1 MAPGTRR
8 WKILEG
14 DRCWTEA
21 EGAAAGAVEPEL
33 EVAVLARQ
41 AGAVSVS
48 GAVEACCL
56 RGEGGAG
63 RMGAAVQR
71 QGTC

>member
-1 MAPGTRR
+1 MAQGTRR

-21 EGAAAGAVEPEL
+21 EGAAAGVVEPGW

-41 AGAVSVS
+41 VGVVSVS
-48 GAVEACCL
+48 GVVEACCL
-56 RGEGGAG
+56 RGGGEAG
-63 RMGAAVQR
+63 RMGAVVQR
-71 QGTC
+71 